1 LTSNKYHIWNQHK
14 KLSRL
19 MCVSNGFFEVF
30 FRSNFDPWS
39 PSRICWKMILMK
51 TSILLFSYLFFCL
64 QVTFY
69 KSRTSFL
76 LFKQLFDQNHFSTY
90 PWGGPGV
97 KIWPKKN
104 FAETIWNTHKSTQF
118 FVLIPNMIFVRSQTG
133 IILFEN
139 RQIWVKKNTNWV
151 SRIVVIAKVLY

>member
-1 LTSNKYHIWNQHK
+1 MCSFRWDHFQLEIRCLVYHFYPKYYPWDPIWVLFDWYSSVFERNNPHLTPNKYHIWNQHK

-97 KIWPKKN
+97 KIW
-104 FAETIWNTHKSTQF
+104 
-118 FVLIPNMIFVRSQTG
+118 
-133 IILFEN
+133 
-139 RQIWVKKNTNWV
+139 
-151 SRIVVIAKVLY
+151 

>member
-1 LTSNKYHIWNQHK
+1 MGAEEFRIRNQHS
-14 KLSRL
+14 KLSRF
-19 MCVSNGFFEVF
+19 MYFPDIFWDF
-30 FRSNFDPWS
+30 HFYQTFPWS
-39 PSRICWKMILMK
+39 PSEIYQKMNFNQI
-51 TSILLFSYLFFCL
+51 IVLLFSYLFFWL

-90 PWGGPGV
+90 PWGGPRV

-139 RQIWVKKNTNWV
+139 RQIWVKRTQIG
-151 SRIVVIAKVLY
+151 SQE